1 MEMKRKEVVDTCRGV
16 AQSCLLLDGK
26 AVAKDDAGKRREI
39 DVRSLAVGVTAGL
52 TYAESMLSGRI
63 DACGEDCETQARR
76 IIEAAIMAEFKYRA
90 GGL

>member
-1 MEMKRKEVVDTCRGV
+1 MEMKRKEVIDTCKEI
-16 AQSCLLLDGK
+16 AKSCILLDGK

-39 DVRSLAVGVTAGL
+39 DVRSLAVGVAAGL

-76 IIEAAIMAEFKYRA
+76 IIEAAIMTEFKYQA